1 MNCRNIKFYLPLI
14 LYVMFVKYIRYSNIS
29 INRVLNVYIFTPY
42 FSFFIIIF
50 SQQSSIV
57 IIYFCTELHKFYIP
71 VSIVTFD
78 YNCAVSSFIDL
89 PKAFQRI
96 LAFSIQ
102 GFCRM
107 LQFQLGLTLK
117 SETACQ

>member
-1 MNCRNIKFYLPLI
+1 M
-14 LYVMFVKYIRYSNIS
+14 
-29 INRVLNVYIFTPY
+29 
-42 FSFFIIIF
+42 
-50 SQQSSIV
+50 
-57 IIYFCTELHKFYIP
+57 
-71 VSIVTFD
+71 TFD